1 MTAALAIWIGL
12 FLSFLTVFALSMI
25 HITLDSFSKIQV
37 SRFLEDHEKAD
48 RHRILKDFD
57 DTRTAV
63 AYLRVVVLIAFL
75 TYLFIAFPRLRFW
88 PLWLFLIAFGIHVL
102 FFEALPRLINFRG
115 KNAVLKAFLPAAG
128 MFRTLGSPVLLLAR
142 NLCEREEREDKD
154 GDRETTD
161 EEIETFLDEAREEG
175 IIEKGEGELLRSVV
189 EFGDTI
195 VREIMTPRATMV
207 CIRKDSTIDNLK
219 DLIIRE
225 KYSRIPVYKDRID
238 NVEGVVMAKDII
250 EYADEKHKGQPIEA
264 LIRPA
269 IFVPESMDVADL
281 LKEFQKA
288 KQKMAVVVDEHGGV
302 SGLVTMEDVV
312 EEIVG
317 EIQDEYDTEEAQIV
331 ENAPGDF
338 TVSGRVEVEE
348 MEELLDLELAED
360 DFITVGGLVT
370 HSLGRLPAKGEI
382 IDIKGLSFEI
392 LDVEQKR
399 IKKIRIKKKSQDEN
413 KSKKSSEEAGRE
425 RAGPEARRQQVKGS
439 NEGKETGGQ
448 SRIRGP
454 ARPA

>member
-1 MTAALAIWIGL
+1 MSTDLAIWIGL
-12 FLSFLTVFALSMI
+12 FLSFLAVFVLSMF

-37 SRFLEDHEKAD
+37 SRFLEDREKAD

-57 DTRTAV
+57 DTRTAT
-63 AYLRVVVLIAFL
+63 AYLRVVVLVAFL

-88 PLWLFLIAFGIHVL
+88 PLWLFLIAIGIHTL

-115 KNAVLKAFLPAAG
+115 KNAILKAFLPAAG
-128 MFRTLGSPVLLLAR
+128 LFRALGSPILLLTR
-142 NLCEREEREDKD
+142 NLGEREEREEKD
-154 GDRETTD
+154 GEHEATD

-175 IIEKGEGELLRSVV
+175 IIEKGEDELLRSVV

-195 VREIMTPRATMV
+195 VREIMTPRVTMV

-238 NVEGVVMAKDII
+238 NIDGVVMAKDII

-264 LIRPA
+264 LIRPV
-269 IFVPESMDVADL
+269 IFVPESMEVADL

-370 HSLGRLPAKGEI
+370 HNLGRLPAKGEML
-382 IDIKGLSFEI
+382 DIKGLSFEI

-399 IKKIRIKKKSQDEN
+399 VKKIRIKRKSQDGN
-413 KSKKSSEEAGRE
+413 KE
-425 RAGPEARRQQVKGS
+425 
-439 NEGKETGGQ
+439 
-448 SRIRGP
+448 
-454 ARPA
+454 